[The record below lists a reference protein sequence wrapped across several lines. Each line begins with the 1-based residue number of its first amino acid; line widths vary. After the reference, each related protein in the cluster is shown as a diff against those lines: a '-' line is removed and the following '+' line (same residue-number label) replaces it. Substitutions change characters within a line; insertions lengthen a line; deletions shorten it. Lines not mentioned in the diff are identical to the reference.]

1 MEHTTL
7 AAIMDVIRLFFAYTD
22 FMSGQDR
29 DRHRIYMSFML
40 RGQWYCQFLEEDLQ
54 TPLPRKL
61 RFASPDIYIVEINR
75 SVPPQQFSLIF
86 CGDLFFR
93 GFLIIWFLHR
103 HKCKLLSVAKP
114 GEDRTDWGV
123 YDLKG
128 RGI

>member
-1 MEHTTL
+1 MEHTTP

-61 RFASPDIYIVEINR
+61 RFASPDKVVEL
-75 SVPPQQFSLIF
+75 VE
-86 CGDLFFR
+86 R
-93 GFLIIWFLHR
+93 GGG
-103 HKCKLLSVAKP
+103 LSNLESRQALDQAI
-114 GEDRTDWGV
+114 EI
-123 YDLKG
+123 G
-128 RGI
+128 RGGVFLSLTAEQYSKLKTNREGSAEPPA

>member
-1 MEHTTL
+1 MEHTTP

-61 RFASPDIYIVEINR
+61 RFASPDKVVEL
-75 SVPPQQFSLIF
+75 VE
-86 CGDLFFR
+86 R
-93 GFLIIWFLHR
+93 GGG
-103 HKCKLLSVAKP
+103 LSNLESRQALDQAI
-114 GEDRTDWGV
+114 EI
-123 YDLKG
+123 G
-128 RGI
+128 RGGVFLSLTAEQYSKLKTNR